1 MSWKLLLRPRRWSS
15 GQVAWLVLL
24 CVLVVPAML
33 SGPGDPLGREVLA
46 WRPDRAFSEP
56 WRWWSAAWMHLN
68 MTHLLANL
76 AGATLVA
83 ALGWLLQPSRQMAW
97 AWALAWPLTHLS
109 LLAVPA
115 LRRYGGLS
123 GVLHAGVAVAVVMLL
138 LEPGRTRAERQVGA
152 ALGLGLVAKVLSERP
167 WAAALVRPPG
177 WDIAIAP
184 AAHAAGVLCG
194 AACALLALALRS
206 RPSSPARP
214 PGSSAG

>member
-1 MSWKLLLRPRRWSS
+1 MRGLAGAWRIGWSQVGALLALPAAAIGASPGLARQVLSWQP
-15 GQVAWLVLL
+15 ALVL
-24 CVLVVPAML
+24 A
-33 SGPGDPLGREVLA
+33 
-46 WRPDRAFSEP
+46 EP
-56 WRWWSAAWMHLN
+56 WRCWSAAWVHFSARHL
-68 MTHLLANL
+68 MADLVGAVLVLLLGPVARL
-76 AGATLVA
+76 TRAA
-83 ALGWLLQPSRQMAW
+83 AL

-123 GVLHAGVAVAVVMLL
+123 GVLHAGVAVAVVMLV

-152 ALGLGLVAKVLSERP
+152 ALGLGLVAKMLSERP
-167 WAAALVRPPG
+167 WAAALVQPPG

-194 AACALLALALRS
+194 AAGALLALALAVRS